1 MSYNKKKSEIWNVKY
16 LSETLNK
23 NHNVTNQIVLIS
35 KVIFNNNDLAD
46 EGHSHAQ
53 TDLRQ
58 SILNTDSMAPQD
70 IEQNFKER
78 VSKNYKM
85 ALKLSRASRRDM
97 GNSFKGNS
105 EYDQSSRNTEIL
117 PPKLR
122 IISTKDEIKEENE
135 PELEI
140 GKMLTPVSAENS
152 QTHLNIEQNSDQNMD
167 QNELE
172 QQLLENQ
179 NRINME
185 KVRSTTVQSHMTHSH
200 AENHEEGG
208 HHHHNLVKKD
218 DGFLTCTILLIA
230 MGIHGFF
237 AMMAFG
243 IEQNESSALNLFI
256 ALIVHKWS
264 EALTVGTIF
273 YFVIMERIGFIL
285 AVCLRG

>member
-1 MSYNKKKSEIWNVKY
+1 MKLLFLCKNLPN
-16 LSETLNK
+16 LS
-23 NHNVTNQIVLIS
+23 VLIS

-46 EGHSHAQ
+46 EGHSHAH

-58 SILNTDSMAPQD
+58 SILNNDSLAPQN

-78 VSKNYKM
+78 ISKNYKM

-97 GNSFKGNS
+97 GGSFKGNS

-140 GKMLTPVSAENS
+140 GKTLAPVSAENS
-152 QTHLNIEQNSDQNMD
+152 LTHLNIEHNSDQKMD

-200 AENHEEGG
+200 GDPHEEGG
-208 HHHHNLVKKD
+208 HHHHNLVKKE

-256 ALIVHKWS
+256 ALMVHKWS
-264 EALTVGTIF
+264 EALTVGRFCYF
-273 YFVIMERIGFIL
+273 Y
-285 AVCLRG
+285 